1 VDQIFSTL
9 QQLFSDVFDDDAIVV
24 TPDLTAADV
33 AEWDSLNHIRL
44 ILAVEKAF
52 KIKFTAAQTGNLK
65 NVGEL
70 ADLIRDKM
78 RAA

>member
-1 VDQIFSTL
+1 MDQIFSTL